1 MLEQKYDSFGDL
13 FKQRMDEQFDFKDA
27 VEEWISNSQKLLS
40 IKYSDVNQV
49 IQIIAEEKQLN
60 LKNEGGNII

>member
-1 MLEQKYDSFGDL
+1 
-13 FKQRMDEQFDFKDA
+13 MDEQFDFKDA